1 MDPLVMQ
8 TWYSLLAD
16 LIAVVHFGF
25 VVFVLL
31 GQVLIWFGWALGWGF
46 TRNLWFRGAHLAGIG
61 IVVLQAW
68 LGQLCPLTVVESE
81 LRWRAGEQAYDGS
94 FVAYWLNR
102 IMYFEA
108 PFWMFTVAYT
118 VFGLLVLATFLVY
131 PPQKRR

>member
-1 MDPLVMQ
+1 MQ

-25 VVFVLL
+25 VVFVVL

-68 LGQLCPLTVVESE
+68 LGRLCPLTVVESE
-81 LRWRAGEQAYDGS
+81 LRWRAGEQGYDGS

-118 VFGLLVLATFLVY
+118 VFGVLVLLTFLAY